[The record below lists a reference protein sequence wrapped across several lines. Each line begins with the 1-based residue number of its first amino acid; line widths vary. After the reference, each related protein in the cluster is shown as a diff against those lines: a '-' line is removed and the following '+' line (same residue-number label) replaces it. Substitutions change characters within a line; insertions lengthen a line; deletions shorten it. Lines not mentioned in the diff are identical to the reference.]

1 MKQGKNEEDK
11 VYSSARDTIEAF
23 EFNAQVADVFEN
35 MIERSVP
42 GYSLLLD
49 MIGVLTERYAQP
61 GSNSYDLGCS
71 LGASTLRIR
80 QNLPQDCK
88 VIGIDN
94 SAAMVERCRH
104 NIKRDH
110 SQATAEIR
118 QENIQETNIE
128 NATVIVMNFT
138 LQFIADEDRPAL
150 LKKIL
155 DGLNKG
161 GILILSE
168 KVKFE
173 DTNRQKL
180 MTELHHEFKK
190 FQGYSD
196 LEIAQ
201 KRTSLEDVLVP
212 NTMATH
218 IKRLQEAGFT
228 TVELC
233 VRCLNFVAFL
243 AIK

>member
-1 MKQGKNEEDK
+1 MKQGKSKEDK
-11 VYSSARDTIEAF
+11 VYSSARDTVEAF

-49 MIGVLTERYAQP
+49 MIGVLTESYAQE

-80 QNLPQDCK
+80 QNLPDDCK

-94 SAAMVERCRH
+94 SAAMVERCVH
-104 NIKRDH
+104 NMQRDH
-110 SQATAEIR
+110 SRAAVEIR
-118 QENIQETNIE
+118 QENLQETIIE
-128 NATVIVMNFT
+128 NASVVVMNFT
-138 LQFIADEDRPAL
+138 LQFIADDDRPAL
-150 LKKIL
+150 LKKIWG
-155 DGLNKG
+155 GLNEG

-168 KVKFE
+168 KVRFE
-173 DTNRQKL
+173 DADRQGL

-201 KRTSLEDVLVP
+201 KRTSLENVLVP
-212 NTMATH
+212 NTVATH
-218 IKRLQEAGFT
+218 SERLSDAGFG

-233 VRCLNFVAFL
+233 VRCLNFVALL

>member
-1 MKQGKNEEDK
+1 VKQGKNEEDK